1 MQKKICF
8 IENSLAIDLI
18 LKNLN
23 FEGVIFVPLNLETF
37 LFCKK
42 KKLETFNFQENIVRN
57 FHQSALETS
66 KKFTDNLQFT
76 DNLNYSLKS
85 EIIFLLRFRLNSLL
99 FLIEIV
105 EKCKKKYKF
114 DTLIVSGV
122 TTKIHNNFYKANIVS
137 EIIEYVYCSEFTIQK
152 LTNNNIFEKKPILT
166 KYHSLQKINLKRKN
180 ILLSNAG
187 YNFSRIIKI
196 IKKYNVNFWV
206 PFYKRLS
213 FLEKIAFFFKGFQP
227 IEFIKDYQNIEKEKV
242 FIEKINF
249 SYGKID
255 LSNLFKNFYN
265 KLNFYFNDIEQK
277 SIATKKFINNN
288 NFSLTIS
295 NITKGLDGCILD
307 REVSCNSLCIP
318 HGIIA
323 KSFNKYDE
331 IYKKIISEA
340 VFNGESKYF
349 AIQSKITKNSLDTHK
364 INGKIIET
372 GNLIFASIKQNLN
385 NRKYLLHASTIKD
398 FYNLQFLGV
407 EMFYEYWSNLCI
419 LDKVAKDNPVKII
432 IKPHPTV
439 KNCTGQ
445 LKEYFNNLS
454 FSNNSI
460 DLLLKKSSLV
470 ISYSSSVIE
479 DALNSFTPVIL
490 FDKENR
496 YMHLRSNKNLNILS
510 AVNYISS
517 EISLVDIIKNLNSR
531 KKEEDFGEHVFFS
544 DFNKNIR
551 KNILSLL

>member
-1 MQKKICF
+1 MQF
-8 IENSLAIDLI
+8 ID
-18 LKNLN
+18 
-23 FEGVIFVPLNLETF
+23 
-37 LFCKK
+37 
-42 KKLETFNFQENIVRN
+42 NI
-57 FHQSALETS
+57 
-66 KKFTDNLQFT
+66 
-76 DNLNYSLKS
+76 NYSLKS

-105 EKCKKKYKF
+105 EKCKKQYKI

-122 TTKIHNNFYKANIVS
+122 TTKFHNNFYKANIVS
-137 EIIEYVYCSEFTIQK
+137 EIIEYLYGNEFTIQK
-152 LTNNNIFEKKPILT
+152 LTNNNIFEKKSILT
-166 KYHSLQKINLKRKN
+166 KYHSFQKIKFNKKN

-206 PFYKRLS
+206 PFYKQLS
-213 FLEKIAFFFKGFQP
+213 YLKKIVFFFKGFQP
-227 IEFIKDYQNIEKEKV
+227 IEFIKDYQNVEKEKV

-255 LSNLFKNFYN
+255 LSKLLNNFYN
-265 KLNFYFNDIEQK
+265 KLNFYFNDTEQK
-277 SIATKKFINNN
+277 SIAIKKFINNN

-323 KSFNKYDE
+323 KSFNKHDE

-349 AIQSKITKNSLDTHK
+349 AIQSKIAKNSLDTHK

-372 GNLIFASIKQNLN
+372 GNLIFASIKKNFN
-385 NRKYLLHASTIKD
+385 NKKYLLHASTIKD

-407 EMFYEYWSNLCI
+407 EMFYEYWNNLSI
-419 LDKVAKDNPVKII
+419 LNKIAKDNPIKII
-432 IKPHPTV
+432 IKPHPTI
-439 KNCTGQ
+439 KNCTDQ
-445 LKEYFNNLS
+445 LKENFKNLR

-496 YMHLRSNKNLNILS
+496 YMHLSSNKDLNTLS

-517 EISLVDIIKNLNSR
+517 EISLVNIIKNLNSR
-531 KKEEDFGEHVFFS
+531 KKEENFGQHIFFS

>member
-8 IENSLAIDLI
+8 IENSLDIDLI

-23 FEGVIFVPLNLETF
+23 VKGTIFVPLNLETF

-42 KKLETFNFQENIVRN
+42 KRLEIFDFKENIGN
-57 FHQSALETS
+57 KFHQTALETS
-66 KKFTDNLQFT
+66 KKFTDNLQFI
-76 DNLNYSLKS
+76 DNINYSLKS

-105 EKCKKKYKF
+105 EKCKKQYKI

-122 TTKIHNNFYKANIVS
+122 TTKFHNNFYEANIVS
-137 EIIEYVYCSEFTIQK
+137 EIIEYVYGSEFTIQK
-152 LTNNNIFEKKPILT
+152 LTNNNIFEKESILT
-166 KYHSLQKINLKRKN
+166 KYHSFQKIKFKKKN

-206 PFYKRLS
+206 PFYKQLS
-213 FLEKIAFFFKGFQP
+213 YLKKIVFFLKGFQP
-227 IEFIKDYQNIEKEKV
+227 IEFIKDYQNVEKEKV

-255 LSNLFKNFYN
+255 LSKLLNNFYN
-265 KLNFYFNDIEQK
+265 KLNFYFNDTEQK
-277 SIATKKFINNN
+277 SIAIKKFINDN

-323 KSFNKYDE
+323 KSFNKHDE

-349 AIQSKITKNSLDTHK
+349 AIQSKIAKNSLDTHK

-372 GNLIFASIKQNLN
+372 GNLIFASIKKNFDN
-385 NRKYLLHASTIKD
+385 KKYLLHASTIKD

-407 EMFYEYWSNLCI
+407 EMFYEYWNNLSI
-419 LDKVAKDNPVKII
+419 LNKIAKDNPIKII
-432 IKPHPTV
+432 IKPHPTI
-439 KNCTGQ
+439 KNCTDQ
-445 LKEYFNNLS
+445 LKENFKNLR

-496 YMHLRSNKNLNILS
+496 YMHLSSNKDLNTLS

-517 EISLVDIIKNLNSR
+517 EISLVNIIKNLNSR
-531 KKEEDFGEHVFFS
+531 KKEEDFGQHIFFS

>member
-8 IENSLAIDLI
+8 IENSIDIDLI

-23 FEGVIFVPLNLETF
+23 VKGVIFVPLNLETF

-42 KKLETFNFQENIVRN
+42 KRLEIFNFQENIGN
-57 FHQSALETS
+57 KFHQSALETS
-66 KKFTDNLQFT
+66 KKFTDNLQFI

-105 EKCKKKYKF
+105 ESCKRQYKI
-114 DTLIVSGV
+114 DTLIISGV
-122 TTKIHNNFYKANIVS
+122 ITKFHKNFYEANIVS
-137 EIIEYVYCSEFTIQK
+137 EIIEYVYGSEFIIQK
-152 LTNNNIFEKKPILT
+152 LINRNILEKKPILT
-166 KYHSLQKINLKRKN
+166 KYHSLQKIKSKKKN

-196 IKKYNVNFWV
+196 IKKYNINFWV
-206 PFYKRLS
+206 PFYEQLS
-213 FLEKIAFFFKGFQP
+213 LLKKIVFFFKGFQP
-227 IEFIKDYQNIEKEKV
+227 IEFIKDYQNVEKEKV

-255 LSNLFKNFYN
+255 LSKLLNNFYN
-265 KLNFYFNDIEQK
+265 KLNFYFNDVEQK
-277 SIATKKFINNN
+277 SVAIKKFINNN

-307 REVSCNSLCIP
+307 REISCNSLCIP

-323 KSFNKYDE
+323 KSLNKYDE
-331 IYKKIISEA
+331 IYKKIIGEA

-349 AIQSKITKNSLDTHK
+349 AIQSKITKKSLDTHQ

-372 GNLIFASIKQNLN
+372 GNLIFASIKKNFSD
-385 NRKYLLHASTIKD
+385 RKYLLHASTIKD

-407 EMFYEYWSNLCI
+407 EMFYEYWNHLSI
-419 LDKVAKDNPVKII
+419 LDRVAKNNSIEII
-432 IKPHPTV
+432 IKPHPTI
-439 KNCTGQ
+439 KNCTNQ
-445 LKEYFNNLS
+445 LKENFNNLR

-460 DLLLKKSSLV
+460 DLLLRKSYLV

-496 YMHLRSNKNLNILS
+496 YMHLNSNKNSNKPLAL
-510 AVNYISS
+510 NYISS
-517 EISLVDIIKNLNSR
+517 ELSLVNIIKKLNSR
-531 KKEEDFGEHVFFS
+531 TKEDFREHIFLS
-544 DFNKNIR
+544 DFKNNIK
-551 KNILSLL
+551 KNILPLL